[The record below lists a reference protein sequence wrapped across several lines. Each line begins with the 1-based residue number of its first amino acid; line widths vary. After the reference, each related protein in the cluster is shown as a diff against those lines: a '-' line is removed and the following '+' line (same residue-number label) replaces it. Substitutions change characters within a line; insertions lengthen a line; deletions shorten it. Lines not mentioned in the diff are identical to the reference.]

1 MSTAAVLNLPNL
13 ELVSTLR
20 VSPLNG
26 PPSSQDYNDGEQ
38 EKLVDLSTVVT
49 FLNNVLLP
57 MLNALAPATST
68 GIEGNGIYGDS
79 TSQEA
84 LFYNSLVGSPLVMS
98 DSLRLVYGQL
108 QTLQTIQANL
118 ATAVASL
125 QARLSSSNQN
135 DIALAL
141 QGFTSN
147 LNAQLGQIKAL
158 QQALSELQALSISS
172 MDARTATPSISPG
185 AIESVEVLW
194 TVPFADNNYTVSYGI
209 NDVSGFMQVTGY
221 TYLPSGAGILVHVL
235 NTDTAVA
242 HSGTVNSLARV
253 SSLTS

>member
-1 MSTAAVLNLPNL
+1 MSTAAVLTLPNL

-49 FLNNVLLP
+49 FLNNILLP
-57 MLNALAPATST
+57 MLNALAPVTAT
-68 GIEGNGIYGDS
+68 GIEGNGVYGDT

-84 LFYNSLVGSPLVMS
+84 LFYNSLTGEPLVMS
-98 DSLRLVYGQL
+98 DSLRLLYGQL

-118 ATAVASL
+118 STAVASL

-158 QQALSELQALSISS
+158 QQALSDLQGLSIASA
-172 MDARTATPSISPG
+172 DARVASPSVSPG
-185 AIESVEVLW
+185 AIEAVEVIW
-194 TVPFADNNYTVSYGI
+194 TIPFGDNNYTVSYGI
-209 NDVSGFMQVTGY
+209 NDTSGFMQVTGY
-221 TYLPSGAGILVHVL
+221 SYLPSGTGILVHVL
-235 NTDTAVA
+235 NTDPDTA
-242 HSGTVNSLARV
+242 HTGTVNCLARV

>member
-1 MSTAAVLNLPNL
+1 MSTAAVLALPNL

-38 EKLVDLSTVVT
+38 EKLIDLSTVVT
-49 FLNNVLLP
+49 FLNNILLP
-57 MLNALAPATST
+57 MLNGLGPETAT
-68 GIEGNGIYGDS
+68 GIEGSGIYGDT

-84 LFYNSLVGSPLVMS
+84 LFYNSLVGEPLVMS
-98 DSLRLVYGQL
+98 DSMRLLYGQL
-108 QTLQTIQANL
+108 QTLQTLMANIQ
-118 ATAVASL
+118 TAVAAL

-158 QQALSELQALSISS
+158 QQALSDLQALSVSS
-172 MDARTATPSISPG
+172 MDARVTTVSVSPG
-185 AIESVEVLW
+185 AIEAVEVLW
-194 TVPFADNNYTVSYGI
+194 TVPFANNLYTVSYGI
-209 NDVSGFMQVTGY
+209 NDGSGFMQVTGFS
-221 TYLPSGAGILVHVL
+221 YLTAGSGILVHVL
-235 NTDTAVA
+235 NTDPDASHAGV
-242 HSGTVNSLARV
+242 VNALARV